1 MFWLTLIHLDRRN
14 IKYPLDL
21 TMVHTEYTIE
31 ESFNIYTVTGNYV
44 RYLLRYHS
52 EYIKSFFVD
61 AVLKIGTILDVFTS
75 CLPVMYIGLV
85 VIGQNYQKHLKRNQ
99 STFFF
104 SLNDKMLRFKKINKL
119 MYQRVNARF
128 TTFCRVTLLLKIDK
142 LYPFNFIYYYLIDM
156 F

>member
-1 MFWLTLIHLDRRN
+1 
-14 IKYPLDL
+14 
-21 TMVHTEYTIE
+21 MVHTEYTIE

-99 STFFF
+99 STFFLVSMIKCF
-104 SLNDKMLRFKKINKL
+104 GLKNSTNWCIREL
-119 MYQRVNARF
+119 MHDSA
-128 TTFCRVTLLLKIDK
+128 TFCRVTVLLKIDK